1 MTARAARWL
10 TIGALALTAAC
21 SDGET
26 AAGES
31 DGRLQVVTTVSPIT
45 NIVQNIAG
53 DRADVIGIVPEG
65 VNSHEFEPAP
75 SDAKVLSAAD
85 VIFVNGLGLEEPTQ
99 QLAAKTKRT
108 ATPVVQLG
116 DRTITPDQYA
126 YDFSFPKSAGDPNP
140 HLWTDPELGI
150 RYAEIVREELVRLDG
165 DNDAAYRA
173 NADRLIAQASALAAA
188 LRTASATVPQRKLVT
203 YHDSFA
209 YFARRYGWTVVGAIQ
224 PSDFSEPSPRDVA
237 RIIEQVKREKVR
249 AIFGSEVFPSPVLE
263 QIAKASGAAC
273 VDELR
278 DDDLPGKKGDPDHSY
293 LGLLRFDYVTMVEAL
308 GGDASALK
316 AVEVANVAPDTTA
329 EYRY

>member
-1 MTARAARWL
+1 
-10 TIGALALTAAC
+10 
-21 SDGET
+21 
-26 AAGES
+26 
-31 DGRLQVVTTVSPIT
+31 
-45 NIVQNIAG
+45 
-53 DRADVIGIVPEG
+53 
-65 VNSHEFEPAP
+65 
-75 SDAKVLSAAD
+75 

-165 DNDAAYRA
+165 DNAAAYRA
-173 NADRLIAQASALAAA
+173 NADRLIAQAKALAAA

-263 QIAKASGAAC
+263 QIAKASGAAY

>member
-1 MTARAARWL
+1 L
-10 TIGALALTAAC
+10 IGALVLATGC
-21 SDGET
+21 SDSPT
-26 AAGES
+26 AAGKS
-31 DGRLQVVTTVSPIT
+31 AGRLQVVTTVSPIT

-53 DRADVIGIVPEG
+53 DLADVTGIVPEG

-75 SDAKVLSAAD
+75 SDAKVLSSAD
-85 VIFVNGLGLEEPTQ
+85 VIFVNGLGLEEPTR
-99 QLAAKTKRT
+99 QLAAKTKRKS
-108 ATPVVQLG
+108 TPVVLLG

-126 YDFSFPKSAGDPNP
+126 YDFSFPKSEGDPNP

-150 RYAEIVREELVRLDG
+150 RYAEIVRDELSGLDT
-165 DNDAAYRA
+165 DNAQTYRA
-173 NADRLIAQASALAAA
+173 NADRLIAQAKAFSAA
-188 LRTASATVPQRKLVT
+188 LKTASATVPQRKLVT
-203 YHDSFA
+203 YHDAYA

-237 RIIEQVKREKVR
+237 AIIEQVKREKVR

-263 QIAKASGAAC
+263 QIAKASGATY

-278 DDDLPGKKGDPDHSY
+278 DDDLPGQKGDPDHSY
-293 LGLLRFDYVTMVEAL
+293 LGLLKFDYVTMVEAL

-316 AVEVANVAPDTTA
+316 GLDVANVAADTTV